1 MWEIDSA
8 GRQLEEIIRLAHDQ
22 GPQPITD
29 EGKRV
34 AMLLIFEEYEK
45 LLAEKQAKT

>member
-1 MWEIDSA
+1 MWKIDSA
-8 GRQLEEIIRLAHDQ
+8 GRPAEEIIRLAHEQ

-29 EGKRV
+29 EGKRI
-34 AMLLIFEEYEK
+34 AMLLTFEEYEK